1 MFAVD
6 KRTESSKRRCGEA
19 GGEPRLCSALISVV
33 KARYGRAETPALLHH
48 AQCGCD
54 GPFDG
59 LRFDTPAVAAISAT
73 TTGPLVWIHGQRHGR
88 ISVSVQH
95 AETLYP
101 SSGEL
106 AVTPIGSSDTQKAI
120 SSKPHLRAILS
131 TRLRS
136 SPSYACTVSRL
147 ALVVVLV

>member
-1 MFAVD
+1 MYSWPKAWTDIRVCA
-6 KRTESSKRRCGEA
+6 T
-19 GGEPRLCSALISVV
+19 GGE
-33 KARYGRAETPALLHH
+33 YE
-48 AQCGCD
+48 
-54 GPFDG
+54 
-59 LRFDTPAVAAISAT
+59 
-73 TTGPLVWIHGQRHGR
+73 
-88 ISVSVQH
+88 
-95 AETLYP
+95 YP

-120 SSKPHLRAILS
+120 SSKPHLQAILS